1 MVKYSGRLASRLS
14 VVHHFLGDYFLDWES
29 EEKSEVTPS
38 LGPNNNV
45 VAGAGDMSV
54 EDSPPPTG
62 EEQQKQEDTVN
73 RWQWYL
79 VIHQIHS
86 FFSLMSPFT

>member
-1 MVKYSGRLASRLS
+1 M
-14 VVHHFLGDYFLDWES
+14 
-29 EEKSEVTPS
+29 TPS
-38 LGPNNNV
+38 LGPNNNE

-79 VIHQIHS
+79 AIHHIHS